1 VVERDTASPE
11 LVVHFFGVPDPAAR
25 TLVLLHGITDSG
37 SSWGDAVTRWRG
49 TYRIAALD
57 APGHGQSPRFTAA
70 QLADEPAEQMYA
82 ATIAAIERIGAGSG
96 PAILV
101 GHSMGGAM
109 AAAVT
114 ARRPDLV
121 AAVVLEDPAW
131 LPPLDSPAD
140 AALPARWAADRRR
153 FIEDPAGT
161 LAAER
166 QAHPGWPEIELE
178 PWAEAKRETDPA
190 FLALGRDVLAMRD
203 PWTELAARL
212 RRPTLVVTG
221 TDETIVPR
229 SSAIIKAIANPAIEV
244 VVVDGAGHCVR
255 RDRGD
260 AFHAVVDRW
269 IADRFAESHNA

>member
-1 VVERDTASPE
+1 VVDRDNAPE
-11 LVVHFFGVPDPAAR
+11 LVVHFFGVPDPAR

-37 SSWGDAVTRWRG
+37 STWGDAVARWRG
-49 TYRIAALD
+49 TYRIAAVD
-57 APGHGQSPRFTAA
+57 APGHGQSPAFTAA

-82 ATIAAIERIGAGSG
+82 ATIAAVERIEAASG

-131 LPPLDSPAD
+131 LPPEDSPAD
-140 AALPARWAADRRR
+140 ARLPMRWTADRRR
-153 FIEDPAGT
+153 FVEDPAGT

-166 QAHPGWPEIELE
+166 VTHPGWPEIELE
-178 PWAEAKRETDPA
+178 PWARAKRETDPA
-190 FLALGRDVLAMRD
+190 FLALGRHALAMRD
-203 PWTELAARL
+203 PWPELAARI

-229 SSAIIKAIANPAIEV
+229 SRPIIEAISNPAIEI

-260 AFHAVVDRW
+260 AFHAVVDPW
-269 IADRFAESHNA
+269 IADRFADSRNA

>member
-1 VVERDTASPE
+1 MTSAASD

-37 SSWGDAVTRWRG
+37 STWGDAVARWRSE
-49 TYRIAALD
+49 YRIAAVD
-57 APGHGQSPRFTAA
+57 ALGHGQSPRFTAA
-70 QLADEPAEQMYA
+70 QLAHEPAEQMYV
-82 ATIAAIERIGAGSG
+82 ATIAAIERIGAGCG
-96 PAILV
+96 PVILV

-121 AAVVLEDPAW
+121 AAAVLEDPAW
-131 LPPLDSPAD
+131 PPPGDSPAD
-140 AALPARWAADRRR
+140 AALAMQWIADRGR
-153 FIEDPAGT
+153 FVRDPAGT

-166 QAHPGWPEIELE
+166 LRHPGWPDSELE

-190 FLALGRDVLAMRD
+190 FLALGRLALSMRD
-203 PWTELAARL
+203 PWPELAARI

-229 SSAIIKAIANPAIEV
+229 SRSVIAAIRNPAIEI
-244 VVVDGAGHCVR
+244 VVVDRAGHCVR

-260 AFHAVVDRW
+260 AFHAVVDPW
-269 IADRFAESHNA
+269 IADRFAASPFA

>member
-1 VVERDTASPE
+1 MTSAPSEP
-11 LVVHFFGVPDPAAR
+11 VVHFFGVPDPAAH

-37 SSWGDAVTRWRG
+37 STWGDAVARWRA
-49 TYRIAALD
+49 TYRIAAVD
-57 APGHGQSPRFTAA
+57 ALGHGQSPRFTAA

-82 ATIAAIERIGAGSG
+82 ATIAAIERIGASSG
-96 PAILV
+96 RVILV

-131 LPPLDSPAD
+131 LPAEESPAD
-140 AALPARWAADRRR
+140 AAPALQWIADRER
-153 FIEDPAGT
+153 FVRDPAGT

-166 QAHPGWPEIELE
+166 LTHPGWPEIELE
-178 PWAEAKRETDPA
+178 PWAEAKRETDPG
-190 FLALGRDVLAMRD
+190 FLALGRLALAMRD
-203 PWTELAARL
+203 PWPELAARI

-229 SSAIIKAIANPAIEV
+229 SRATIEAIRNPAIEI

-260 AFHAVVDRW
+260 AFHAVVDPW
-269 IADRFAESHNA
+269 IADRFADARNA

>member
-1 VVERDTASPE
+1 MTAAALE
-11 LVVHFFGVPDPAAR
+11 LVVHSFGVPDPAAP

-37 SSWGDAVTRWRG
+37 STWGDAVRRWRG
-49 TYRIAALD
+49 TYRIAAVD

-70 QLADEPAEQMYA
+70 QLADEPAEHMYA
-82 ATIAAIERIGAGSG
+82 ATIAAIERIEGDSG

-121 AAVVLEDPAW
+121 SAVVLEDPAW
-131 LPPLDSPAD
+131 RSLEGSAAD
-140 AALPARWAADRRR
+140 AELPGRWTADRRR
-153 FIEDPAGT
+153 FVEDPAGT

-166 QAHPGWPEIELE
+166 LAHPAWPEIELE
-178 PWAEAKRETDPA
+178 PWAEAKRATDPA
-190 FLALGRDVLAMRD
+190 FLALGHLALSMRD
-203 PWTELAARL
+203 PWPEQAARI

-221 TDETIVPR
+221 THETIIPR
-229 SSAIIKAIANPAIEV
+229 SRAIIEAIANPAIEI

-260 AFHAVVDRW
+260 AFHAVVDPW
-269 IADRFAESHNA
+269 IAARFADSSNA

>member
-1 VVERDTASPE
+1 MTSALPE
-11 LVVHFFGVPDPAAR
+11 LVVHSFGVPDPAAR

-37 SSWGDAVTRWRG
+37 SAWVDAVLRWRR
-49 TYRIAALD
+49 TYRIAAVD
-57 APGHGQSPRFTAA
+57 ALGHGKSPRFTAA

-82 ATIAAIERIGAGSG
+82 ATIAVIERIGAGSG

-121 AAVVLEDPAW
+121 AAAVLEDPAW
-131 LPPLDSPAD
+131 LPPEDSPAD
-140 AALPARWAADRRR
+140 VELPLRWIADRRR
-153 FIEDPAGT
+153 FVEDPDGT
-161 LAAER
+161 LATER
-166 QAHPGWPEIELE
+166 QAHLEWPEAELR

-190 FLALGRDVLAMRD
+190 FLALGRRALAMRD
-203 PWTELAARL
+203 PWPELAARI

-229 SSAIIKAIANPAIEV
+229 SLPIIEAIRNPAIEI
-244 VVVDGAGHCVR
+244 VVVDRAGHCVR
-255 RDRGD
+255 RDCGD
-260 AFHAVVDRW
+260 AFHSVVDPW
-269 IADRFAESHNA
+269 IAARFADSRMA